1 MRYNYPILAVLLLV
15 ACFLIPLEGSA
26 QQDQATDT
34 LPTPFRK
41 GRWMTGLN
49 GSFSSNTI
57 ELDSGSGLVST
68 NQYGLEIS
76 TGFFIRDRWFL
87 GANVFAQ
94 RGSGGGFIERDFESF
109 LLGPSLS
116 YYFLK
121 DHFGSLYLRVL
132 PGYVRFRDET
142 RFEQGNNILTETVDG
157 PGFGLNFRLGYSY
170 VINDIIVLD
179 VGVDNAFSWLDVE
192 ISDLDNVDLEQSIFN
207 NTTSFSFGFKVILDE
222 FFF

>member
-1 MRYNYPILAVLLLV
+1 
-15 ACFLIPLEGSA
+15 
-26 QQDQATDT
+26 
-34 LPTPFRK
+34 
-41 GRWMTGLN
+41 MTGLN

-57 ELDSGSGLVST
+57 KLDSGSGLVS
-68 NQYGLEIS
+68 GLEIS

-87 GANVFAQ
+87 GANISAQ

-142 RFEQGNNILTETVDG
+142 RFEQENNILTETVDG

-179 VGVDNAFSWLDVE
+179 VGVDNAFSWLEVE
-192 ISDLDNVDLEQSIFN
+192 LSDLDNANVKQSIFN